1 MSQKFLLNIL
11 IYLNQNHV
19 ELDAQPS
26 AKCKNCYNRRG
37 PTGIAVKVLDKKEN
51 IEKDMAILI
60 AKAVLNKLNSGNM
73 RECVRIARLAGNDVS
88 DYFISTFLLLS
99 NDVSG

>member
-11 IYLNQNHV
+11 IYLSQNRV

-60 AKAVLNKLNSGNM
+60 AKSCIKQ
-73 RECVRIARLAGNDVS
+73 
-88 DYFISTFLLLS
+88 TKQW
-99 NDVSG
+99 

>member
-11 IYLNQNHV
+11 IYLSQNRV

-37 PTGIAVKVLDKKEN
+37 PTGIAVKVLDKKGEYR
-51 IEKDMAILI
+51 KRYGYTY
-60 AKAVLNKLNSGNM
+60 S
-73 RECVRIARLAGNDVS
+73 
-88 DYFISTFLLLS
+88 
-99 NDVSG
+99 